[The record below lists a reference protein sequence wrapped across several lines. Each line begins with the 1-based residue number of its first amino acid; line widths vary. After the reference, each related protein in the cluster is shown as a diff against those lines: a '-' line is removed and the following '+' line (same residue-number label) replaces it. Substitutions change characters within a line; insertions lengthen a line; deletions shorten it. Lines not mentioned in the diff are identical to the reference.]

1 MFQSTYIKTSLTLLF
16 LVAITP
22 ACSRLG
28 SGSTNDRVA
37 SFRAR
42 PDTTR
47 AGILA
52 GPFDGKVSD
61 ASTGDPVAGALV
73 YGTWTYQDGGAA
85 GQPAGFREVVAST
98 DSNGR
103 YLLAKPKA
111 PPLARLVDFHLVIY
125 KRGYVAYRSDRRF
138 ADLGPKLDFAQHHN
152 EAILQRWHSELSH
165 ARHLRY
171 VGGGAAIAALTAWEL
186 EDAAAELSGDADSR
200 ASGIS
205 SDLMSSLADD
215 RLIAAQLLGGEEI
228 KSITGFDGNFES
240 GPLNDEPS
248 TDRYSSQHFKALGQP
263 EVYDVA
269 LRLWRLDAAG
279 AQKRFSELSDSL
291 PSVIERSDVG
301 DRSFLA
307 VEGDIQGFAYM
318 DGKRGLVVLLTCGK
332 GQCSKIEQLVQLAA
346 KTYENIEAVLPTRE
360 Q

>member
-1 MFQSTYIKTSLTLLF
+1 MFQSAYIKTSLTLVLLL
-16 LVAITP
+16 LVAP
-22 ACSRLG
+22 ACNRLG
-28 SGSTNDRVA
+28 SGPTNDRPA
-37 SFRAR
+37 AFRAR
-42 PDTTR
+42 PDSTK
-47 AGILA
+47 AGVLA

-73 YGTWTYQDGGAA
+73 YGSWTYQDGSAA
-85 GQPAGFREVVAST
+85 GQPAGFREAVAST

-103 YLLAKPKA
+103 YLLSKPKA
-111 PPLARLVDFHLVIY
+111 PPLSRLVDFHLVIY

-152 EAILQRWHSELSH
+152 VAVLQRWHSELSH

-171 VGGGAAIAALTAWEL
+171 VGGGSAIAALTAWEL
-186 EDAAAELSGDADSR
+186 DEAAGELSGSDGRGA
-200 ASGIS
+200 GIS

-228 KSITGFDGNFES
+228 KTITGFDGNFES

-248 TDRYSSQHFKALGQP
+248 TDSYSSQHFKALGQP

-269 LRLWRLDAAG
+269 LRLWRLDEAG
-279 AQKRFSELSDSL
+279 AQKRFGELSDSL
-291 PSVIERSDVG
+291 PSVVERRDVG

-307 VEGDIQGFAYM
+307 VEGEIQGYAYM
-318 DGKRGLVVLLTCGK
+318 DGKRGLVVLITCGK
-332 GQCSKIEQLVQLAA
+332 GQCSKPEQLVKLAE
-346 KTYENIEAVLPTRE
+346 KTYANIEAVMPMRE